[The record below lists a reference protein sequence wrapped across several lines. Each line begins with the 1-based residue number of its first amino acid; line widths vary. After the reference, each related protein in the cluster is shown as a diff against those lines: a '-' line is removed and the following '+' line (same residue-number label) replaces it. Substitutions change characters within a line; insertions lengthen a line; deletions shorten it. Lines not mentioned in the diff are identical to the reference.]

1 MDLIGCI
8 SPQSVSEEYTKPW
21 SYWVCGYT
29 AVSNPSSGE
38 AEAGELMTVK
48 FQLS

>member
-1 MDLIGCI
+1 MDLIDCV

-21 SYWVCGYT
+21 SYWARGYT

-38 AEAGELMTVK
+38 AKVGELMIIK